1 MLAAIALPIEK
12 IPLLESVV
20 KPLGFRQKLSVLR
33 NLITDLENQYVPSK
47 KLDIAYAHF
56 ASEVKKLIGA
66 AEKLNEFRNNV
77 VHWRPFLRVWEW
89 EKPKLKTVSAAEIN
103 VKAFEMEELAR
114 GFWARALFL
123 YSGDGTLTFGTHYN
137 PKASS

>member
-77 VHWRPFLRVWEW
+77 VHWRRFHASGNG
-89 EKPKLKTVSAAEIN
+89 KPKLKTVSAAEIT